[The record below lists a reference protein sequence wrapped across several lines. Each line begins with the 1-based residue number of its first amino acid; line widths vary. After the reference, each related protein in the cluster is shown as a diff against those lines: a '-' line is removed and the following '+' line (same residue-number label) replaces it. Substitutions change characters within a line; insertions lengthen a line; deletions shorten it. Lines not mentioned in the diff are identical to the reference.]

1 MTDEQYNAIC
11 EHLQP
16 TAEPGVK
23 VLPLEGY
30 KECINLLGSF
40 DDETLEMARKLHKD
54 LHPGQAFLK
63 VMQLPI
69 RDKLCTFCGSFAH
82 PEEILA
88 VRLSLSCT
96 FTTRNMKILTIR
108 V

>member
-1 MTDEQYNAIC
+1 
-11 EHLQP
+11 
-16 TAEPGVK
+16 
-23 VLPLEGY
+23 
-30 KECINLLGSF
+30 
-40 DDETLEMARKLHKD
+40 MARKLHKD

-69 RDKLCTFCGSFAH
+69 RDNYALSVVHSFAH

-96 FTTRNMKILTIR
+96 FATRNMKIPDDPSVGR
-108 V
+108 VSAFIAKEVMDFRSRNHGFVKAHGGPVKINPNN

>member
-1 MTDEQYNAIC
+1 VTLT
-11 EHLQP
+11 LQP

-69 RDKLCTFCGSFAH
+69 RDKLCTFCGSFFRASRGGT
-82 PEEILA
+82 PT
-88 VRLSLSCT
+88 VRRVLSFQISSPDCSPLDW
-96 FTTRNMKILTIR
+96 RRLL
-108 V
+108 